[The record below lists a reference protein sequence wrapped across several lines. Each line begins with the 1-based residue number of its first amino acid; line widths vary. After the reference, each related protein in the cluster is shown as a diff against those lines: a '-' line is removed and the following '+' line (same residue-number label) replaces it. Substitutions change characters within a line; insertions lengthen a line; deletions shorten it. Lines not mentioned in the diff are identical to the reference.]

1 MLKIRR
7 LCKEIKIARKVYFIA
22 KNKTNNNQNP
32 NQSKPNQIK
41 KKKTQPAT
49 DNCKFIT
56 LYKHFCRNFTEQ
68 NSQTKLE
75 SWVSVST
82 VCKHLLTGMETAE
95 YNSMFKEIL
104 TELQAVFP
112 YRLSFMISTLGDN
125 GKKHEKSFLCA
136 VVLRKTNTAKMTFR
150 HSFPNSPTD

>member
-1 MLKIRR
+1 M
-7 LCKEIKIARKVYFIA
+7 
-22 KNKTNNNQNP
+22 
-32 NQSKPNQIK
+32 
-41 KKKTQPAT
+41 
-49 DNCKFIT
+49 
-56 LYKHFCRNFTEQ
+56 
-68 NSQTKLE
+68 
-75 SWVSVST
+75 ST

-150 HSFPNSPTD
+150 HSFPHSPTD